1 MMIKVFLYSDNNDF
15 QEDLELQLSQNLNL
29 FVIDKDNPD
38 LVIIDE
44 DIIKYEEMRKK
55 HPSLPVIVLTTSPS
69 SFNDDNLNIV
79 IKKPF
84 SLSHLIDTI
93 HTANNLLDNSEEGY
107 IIFNGYELR
116 PSKKEII
123 DTVSGNIYKL
133 TEKEVNIIKYLYKF
147 KDNYISKTDLQKN
160 VWQYNEEVA
169 THTIE
174 THIYRLRQK
183 VETDENRK
191 IIITNN
197 GGYKLNTD

>member
-1 MMIKVFLYSDNNDF
+1 MTKIFLYSDNMDF
-15 QEDLELQLSQNLNL
+15 KEDLEQQLSQNLNM
-29 FVIDKDNPD
+29 FDIDEYSPD
-38 LVIIDE
+38 LIIVDE
-44 DIIKYEEMRKK
+44 DKKKYEEIRQKY
-55 HPSLPVIVLTTSPS
+55 SLLPIVILTTNPTL
-69 SFNDDNLNIV
+69 FIEDKLNII

-84 SLSHLIDTI
+84 SLSYFIDI
-93 HTANNLLDNSEEGY
+93 LHAANNKLDNSEDGY
-107 IIFNGYELR
+107 VFFNNYELR
-116 PSKKEII
+116 PNKKEII
-123 DTVSGNIYKL
+123 DTLSNNVYKL

-147 KDNYISKTDLQKN
+147 KDNYISKNDLQKN
-160 VWQYNEEVA
+160 VWQYSEDVA